1 MPPHKGDDT
10 AESTT
15 RDTTFEPRNVS
26 QGPATNLLG
35 SPFSGEL
42 SSFRPLVR
50 HQGVI
55 LPSSILQWELEW
67 EGVRLTKPA
76 HFRSVR
82 DTFPSLDLAEKL
94 ISLYFTHVNVVYP
107 LFHRPTFYDHWN
119 GGLQYR
125 DVGFTAVCMLVFAV
139 ASRWSTD
146 PRVLGEPEPTEPG
159 QPPRYRKV
167 GWHYFTATVGM

>member
-1 MPPHKGDDT
+1 MSLHKGGDT
-10 AESTT
+10 ARSTT
-15 RDTTFEPRNVS
+15 RGATFRPRKLS
-26 QGPATNLLG
+26 YGPSTNLLG

-42 SSFRPLVR
+42 PPTHPLVR

-55 LPSSILQWELEW
+55 LPISILKWELEW

-82 DTFPSLDLAEKL
+82 DTFPSRDLAEKL

-119 GGLQYR
+119 EGLQYR

-139 ASRWSTD
+139 ASRWSRD
-146 PRVLGEPEPTEPG
+146 PRVLGEPEPAEPG
-159 QPPRYRKV
+159 EPPRYRKV
-167 GWHYFTATVGM
+167 GWHYFTATVGK